1 MGLIFRKNT
10 TFSDLSSTNTIGLS
24 VSDNLGIAST
34 FQKKIRICGKTQ
46 HKAQLFSG
54 LYTVL
59 KGKLKPL
66 FHPSC

>member
-1 MGLIFRKNT
+1 MSLNGYVLTCTKSVKVNFLEIF
-10 TFSDLSSTNTIGLS
+10 S
-24 VSDNLGIAST
+24 
-34 FQKKIRICGKTQ
+34 KTQ

-59 KGKLKPL
+59 KGKLKSL